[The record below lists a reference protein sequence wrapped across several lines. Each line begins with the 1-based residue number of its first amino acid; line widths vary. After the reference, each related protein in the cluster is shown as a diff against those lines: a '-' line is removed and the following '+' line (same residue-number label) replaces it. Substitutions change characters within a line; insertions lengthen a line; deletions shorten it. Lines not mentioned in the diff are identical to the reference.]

1 MRVAPSAAC
10 VQSGRMEPGTLFPV
24 HIAWAD
30 ALARVGCAILF
41 SLSIGVERFV
51 HKKPVDF
58 RPFVIIAL
66 ASCGLGLLAVELPF
80 TSDDANLSID
90 PAKVISG
97 VMSGIGFLGAGALF
111 REGDIVK
118 GAGSAASIWSAGAI
132 GLICGMGFLWL
143 AGLVALGIV
152 ALFLLSRRF
161 ADTDAYTASLAD
173 DDEDGSDR

>member
-1 MRVAPSAAC
+1 
-10 VQSGRMEPGTLFPV
+10 MEPGTLFPV
-24 HIAWAD
+24 QIAWVD
-30 ALARVGCAILF
+30 AIARIALAILF
-41 SLSIGVERFV
+41 ALSIGVERFV
-51 HKKPVDF
+51 HRKPVDF
-58 RPFVIIAL
+58 RPFVIISL
-66 ASCGLGLLAVELPF
+66 SSCGLGLLIVELPL
-80 TSDDANLSID
+80 TSSDPNLSID

-152 ALFLLSRRF
+152 VTFLLSRRF
-161 ADTDAYTASLAD
+161 VDTDSYTASVA
-173 DDEDGSDR
+173 DEDEDKADE

>member
-1 MRVAPSAAC
+1 
-10 VQSGRMEPGTLFPV
+10 MEPGTFFPI
-24 HIAWAD
+24 HIGWVD
-30 ALARVGCAILF
+30 ALARIVFAILF
-41 SLSIGVERFV
+41 ALSIGVERFV

-66 ASCGLGLLAVELPF
+66 SSCGLGLLIMELPF
-80 TSDDANLSID
+80 TSADANISID

-97 VMSGIGFLGAGALF
+97 VMGGIGFLGAGVLF

-132 GLICGMGFLWL
+132 GLICGMGAIWL

-152 ALFLLSRRF
+152 VLFVFSRRF
-161 ADTDAYTASLAD
+161 VETDAYTARPAAD
-173 DDEDGSDR
+173 DEEKADR